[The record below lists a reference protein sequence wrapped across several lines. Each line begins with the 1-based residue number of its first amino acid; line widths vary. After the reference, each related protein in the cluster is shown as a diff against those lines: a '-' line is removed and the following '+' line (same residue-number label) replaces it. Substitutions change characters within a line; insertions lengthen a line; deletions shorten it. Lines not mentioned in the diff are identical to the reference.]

1 MAVMRGNRKK
11 EQLRRIVL
19 LQEEIRLLIQY
30 VYQQW
35 ESGKQDQ
42 RNPVPQLA
50 YTETMEFERSR
61 AYQDI
66 KNMSVEMMRDMRAD
80 KREKVLVQIEELH
93 QHMLSI
99 VSAVLE
105 TIRKYSASSYRVS

>member
-1 MAVMRGNRKK
+1 M
-11 EQLRRIVL
+11 VL
-19 LQEEIRLLIQY
+19 LQEEMKVLIQY

-66 KNMSVEMMRDMRAD
+66 
-80 KREKVLVQIEELH
+80 
-93 QHMLSI
+93 
-99 VSAVLE
+99 
-105 TIRKYSASSYRVS
+105 